1 MSDKLKNQQIK
12 SEEEFLD
19 FMKQMKG
26 DLYRIAKARL
36 LQDEDIYDAIQET
49 TIISYQYIKKKKY
62 IDNIKTWI
70 IRVLINE
77 CNHIYRR
84 QKKQVDLFEKE
95 AVYKVE
101 SYTLIDD
108 VDSKISFDKIVSSL
122 KYKERII
129 ISLYYGSRYTT
140 KEISDILRIN
150 ENTVKTKISRAKKQI
165 QKEIE
170 GGNN

>member
-1 MSDKLKNQQIK
+1 MSDKLKSEQIK

-19 FMKQMKG
+19 FMKQIKG

-49 TIISYQYIKKKKY
+49 TIISYQYIKKKKN
-62 IDNIKTWI
+62 IDNLKTWI

-84 QKKQVDLFEKE
+84 QKKQADLFEKE
-95 AVYKVE
+95 ALYKSE
-101 SYTLIDD
+101 SCTLIDD
-108 VDSKISFDKIVSSL
+108 VDSKISFDKILASL

-129 ISLYYGSRYTT
+129 INLYYGSKFTT
-140 KEISDILRIN
+140 KEISDILKIN
-150 ENTVKTKISRAKKQI
+150 ENTVKTRISRAKKQI
-165 QKEIE
+165 QKELE